1 MAPSVALAHQ
11 DWGEGPPVL
20 FVHGLGASGGYWSAL
35 RRASRGYRGV
45 APDLLGFGR
54 SPAPPD
60 ASYDVDSHVDAL
72 LPLLSSETSVV
83 AHSTGGVIAAALA
96 QRAPDRVK
104 RLLLIGLPVYA
115 NTTVARVEVGRLGWM
130 AKATVQGRR
139 SARLLCAAMCRYR
152 SVAELLAP
160 LLVSGLPADV
170 ARDGVHHTWP
180 SYRGTLE
187 RVLVEHPV
195 GPDVLTA
202 PCPVTLLHGR
212 HDRTALLQPVERLV
226 GQARS
231 LHRPVELLVTEGDH
245 QLALRRP
252 AMVAKVLHERVLGAP
267 GSRSRGAPAH
277 LTYDIR

>member
-1 MAPSVALAHQ
+1 MPGSVALVHQ

-20 FVHGLGASGGYWSAL
+20 FIHGLGASGSYWSAL

-54 SPAPPD
+54 SPAPPE
-60 ASYDVDSHVDAL
+60 ASYDVDGHVDAL
-72 LPLLSSETSVV
+72 LPLLTPGAIVV

-96 QRAPDRVK
+96 KRAPDRVK

-115 NTTVARVEVGRLGWM
+115 NATVARVEIGRLGWM

-139 SARLLCAAMCRYR
+139 SARLMCAAMCRFR

-160 LLVSGLPADV
+160 LLVSDLPAEV

-195 GPDVLTA
+195 GPEILTA

-212 HDRTALLQPVERLV
+212 HDRTALLEPVEKLAAE
-226 GQARS
+226 ARS
-231 LHRPVELLVTEGDH
+231 VHRPVELRVTEGDH
-245 QLALRRP
+245 QLALRRTTL
-252 AMVAKVLHERVLGAP
+252 VAEVLHAQVDVA
-267 GSRSRGAPAH
+267 A
-277 LTYDIR
+277 